1 MLVFNV
7 VWGRG
12 AYTEDN
18 TVNTYAGV
26 HGTYFA
32 EADAKKGLEE
42 CKQEFFD
49 EVLNNPDLSDDDKE
63 SFRHNVQ
70 VYGSVND
77 DYFEI
82 DYTVDDRPVEIYIQL
97 THTRVQD

>member
-7 VWGRG
+7 VWGSG
-12 AYTEDN
+12 AYTEDD

-26 HGTYFA
+26 HGTYLT

-42 CKQEFFD
+42 CKQEFLD
-49 EVLNNPDLSDDDKE
+49 EILENPDMTDEDKE

-82 DYTVDDRPVEIYIQL
+82 DYTNNGCPTEIYIQI
-97 THTRVQD
+97 THNTIKD